1 MNLAR
6 PDLAEVKGILQK
18 SIIHQMDISLL
29 SNEGRTGL
37 IQVQAGRVG

>member
-1 MNLAR
+1 VNLAR

-18 SIIHQMDISLL
+18 SIIRQMDISLL
-29 SNEGRTGL
+29 SNEGRIGL